1 MEDAEASI
9 TARQQT
15 GYIIGPKDAFG
26 PESPDASR
34 DLPISRAPEPA
45 VVTKIQNEHHEPAKT
60 WRLKTILESA
70 AVIIGIAVAIIY
82 GLQLDQMIESNK
94 LTRDSLIAN
103 SRAWISPVNAN
114 ITSEIS
120 KNAPLEFSITYT
132 NSGRS
137 PALDVHPVYSL
148 DKIPSSKLADN
159 SINDFIEG
167 KDVCEGVDIKP
178 GAQVAYP
185 ELPDTFIFKVGLPG
199 WIDDGVI
206 SGDTTMLARMCFVYK
221 TMGQVHH
228 TAFCYYYRVGASP
241 ANKQMN
247 VCPVGSHAD

>member
-1 MEDAEASI
+1 MNPMEVPDS
-9 TARQQT
+9 TKPTQQT
-15 GYIIGPKDAFG
+15 IVSKRQDEFSEADRTP
-26 PESPDASR
+26 R
-34 DLPISRAPEPA
+34 W
-45 VVTKIQNEHHEPAKT
+45 KT
-60 WRLKTILESA
+60 VLESA
-70 AVIIGIAVAIIY
+70 AVLIGIVVAIIY
-82 GLQLDQMIESNK
+82 GLQLSQMIESNR

-148 DKIPSSKLADN
+148 DKIPSSKFADN

-185 ELPDTFIFKVGLPG
+185 DLPDTFMFKVALPG

-206 SGDTTMLARMCFVYK
+206 SGETTMLARMCFVYK

-228 TAFCYYYRVGASP
+228 TAFCYYYRVGSSP